1 MHGNANSNGLPHHL
15 YAIDDL
21 QEKKE
26 FKFGISDDP
35 IEADGLS
42 KRAREQRDY
51 CNLVVDWLRFA
62 ARIVL
67 ANIPNREK
75 AKEIEDEYMDAFE
88 AEHGHL
94 PRGNRRKN
102 KKR

>member
-1 MHGNANSNGLPHHL
+1 MHGNSNENTFAHHL

-21 QEKKE
+21 QEGFE

-35 IEADGLS
+35 IETDGLS
-42 KRAREQRDY
+42 RRAREQRDY
-51 CNLVVDWLRFA
+51 CNLVVGWIRFS
-62 ARIVL
+62 ARIIVF
-67 ANIPNREK
+67 NIPNREE
-75 AKEIEDEYMDAFE
+75 AKYLEDEYMDAFE
-88 AEHGHL
+88 AEHGCL